1 MAKSPFSRAVAVLRE
16 NGLILSMIPRLAVT
30 LMKCLYR
37 LLWVVHVNP
46 GYPESCWARGERII
60 CAFWHGRLL
69 MMPFTYPGKP
79 VAILISQ
86 HRDGEYISRI
96 ATIFG
101 FRVIRGSATRGGIR
115 AFKQMIRAY
124 KEEGLNLVIT
134 PDGPK
139 GPRAQVK
146 SGVIELAKLTGAP
159 IVPVTFSAARRRFL
173 KSWDAFLIPLP
184 FSRAVYIW
192 GDPVYVEPMAT
203 REEVAKYQD
212 ILAERLDLLTMKA
225 DEYFKASR

>member
-1 MAKSPFSRAVAVLRE
+1 MAKSPFSRAVAALGKKRLVL
-16 NGLILSMIPRLAVT
+16 GLVPWLAVG
-30 LMKCLYR
+30 LMRCLHR
-37 LLWVVHVNP
+37 LLRIVHVNRVYVDCCLAK
-46 GYPESCWARGERII
+46 GQRVI
-60 CAFWHGRLL
+60 CVFWHGRLL
-69 MMPFTYPGKP
+69 MMPFAHPGKP

-96 ATIFG
+96 ARILG
-101 FRVIRGSATRGGIR
+101 FQVIRGSATRGGVG
-115 AFKQMIRAY
+115 AVKQMIRALR
-124 KEEGLNLVIT
+124 EGWNLVIT
-134 PDGPK
+134 PDGPR
-139 GPRAQVK
+139 GPRAKVK

-173 KSWDAFLIPLP
+173 KSWDAFLLPLP

-192 GDPVYVEPMAT
+192 GEPIYVEPMAT